1 MYSKIFSSLVA
12 LLLGV
17 AMGFWWDSGHEVPAN
32 ASTIELAEQNNRLLA
47 SIDER
52 LGQASFRHTF
62 SQGGECADLSA
73 LLPPLKRTIKE
84 SVQSLAGEDG
94 ARAMPISETGESNP
108 PTEEQ
113 VAMYQSVKQGLYT
126 YASSGEP
133 LLEAMGNDRDFQ
145 QLSASQKKRL
155 AREVAQ
161 RFNQGEI
168 TMSQLRGR

>member
-1 MYSKIFSSLVA
+1 MNSKIVLPLVA

-17 AMGFWWDSGHEVPAN
+17 AVGFWLDAGHEVPTNPA
-32 ASTIELAEQNNRLLA
+32 AVDLAEQNNRLLA

-52 LGQASFRHTF
+52 LGQTAFRRTF
-62 SQGGECADLSA
+62 SRSGECADSAA
-73 LLPPLKRTIKE
+73 LLPSLKQAIEE
-84 SVQSLAGEDG
+84 SVQSLA
-94 ARAMPISETGESNP
+94 MPGGGGTAPVSPPNETRR

-113 VAMYQSVKQGLYT
+113 VARYQSVKQRIYT

-133 LLEAMGNDRDFQ
+133 LLEAMGKDRDFQ

-168 TMSQLRGR
+168 TLTQLRGR